1 MAETTYK
8 TRRTGLANRA
18 VDGVWNESGQATV
31 FALLCMTALIGF
43 VGLGVDVGHFH
54 YMQRNLQ
61 TAADAAALAAATEA
75 RICGGIENCDAMQ
88 AAAQAAM
95 TENGYTVDKFI
106 TNCSD
111 QPGTGLTL
119 MIDNPSCYDPNDPNR
134 GAKKLNYVEAVV
146 TDHVPTYFARI
157 VGINSVTLTTRAEAE
172 HGVGGPCIYALD
184 PNAAGAIALGV
195 GVLLNSQCGIVDE
208 SDNAAA
214 LECLV
219 GLGIT
224 APSIQ
229 VTGGA
234 SGLLGG
240 ILCGSH
246 PPPHT
251 YVAAP
256 NPRDPLAYLPAP
268 ASASNSCG
276 TTTASPYTGSPSQVS
291 VLLGL
296 GSNIVFNPGVYCGGI
311 NITASLLST
320 ITFNPGTYILRQGSG
335 GLLGLGTT
343 GGLTITISAL
353 STITGSGV
361 TFYSEAGSNSAVNGF
376 SITAPSTLGLF
387 DFNLSAPTDGEY
399 GGVLFFEAHGNT
411 SPSSFL
417 LALAQGSGL
426 TGAIYT
432 PDAPLS
438 YGVSALSASYNI
450 LVAKDISL
458 IGGIISTFG
467 NDYSSLESG
476 SPLDGDDVALVQ

>member
-1 MAETTYK
+1 
-8 TRRTGLANRA
+8 
-18 VDGVWNESGQATV
+18 
-31 FALLCMTALIGF
+31 
-43 VGLGVDVGHFH
+43 
-54 YMQRNLQ
+54 
-61 TAADAAALAAATEA
+61 
-75 RICGGIENCDAMQ
+75 MQ

-119 MIDNPSCYDPNDPNR
+119 MINNPSCYDANDPNS
-134 GAKKLNYVEAVV
+134 GTTKLKYVEAVV
-146 TDHVPTYFARI
+146 TNHVPTYFGRI
-157 VGINSVTLTTRAEAE
+157 VGINSVTMTTRSEAE

-184 PNAAGAIALGV
+184 PASAGAISLGV

-208 SDNAAA
+208 SDSSAA

-224 APSIQ
+224 APSIK

-240 ILCGSH
+240 LLCGSH

-268 ASASNSCG
+268 ASANNLCG

-291 VLLGL
+291 VLLGI

-311 NITASLLST
+311 NITASVLGR
-320 ITFNPGTYILRQGSG
+320 ITFNPGTYILRQGRG

-353 STITGSGV
+353 STITGTGV
-361 TFYSEAGSNSAVNGF
+361 TFYSESGSSTSVNGF
-376 SITAPSTLGLF
+376 SITAPSTLGLSNF
-387 DFNLSAPTDGEY
+387 SLSAPTNGEY

-417 LALAQGSGL
+417 LALAQGSTL
-426 TGAIYT
+426 TGAVYA
-432 PDAPLS
+432 PDATVS

-458 IGGIISTFG
+458 TGGLISSFG
-467 NDYSSLESG
+467 NDYSSLDSG
-476 SPLDGDDVALVQ
+476 SPLNGDDVALVQ